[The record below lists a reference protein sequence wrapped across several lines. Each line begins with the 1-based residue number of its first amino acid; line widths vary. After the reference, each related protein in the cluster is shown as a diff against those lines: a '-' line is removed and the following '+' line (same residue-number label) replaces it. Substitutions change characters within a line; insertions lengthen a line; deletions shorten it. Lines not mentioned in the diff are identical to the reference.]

1 MAIPFCFACSLSLE
15 SFKKQYK
22 LRMKK
27 YFIHYKPFLIFIG
40 TFFLAYS
47 ILIILYQGY
56 LSSFGENK
64 LDAIT
69 KTVAKNTGQV
79 LQWIDATSTIEEVGP
94 QMDLTI
100 FYHQVAVARI
110 VEGCNAISI
119 IILFVS
125 FVLAFSG
132 KLKPTLLFVFGGSLL
147 IYVLNVWRIAMLCVL
162 LFHFPEQQQ
171 LLHGVLF
178 PLIIYGIVF
187 ILWLIWVRKF
197 SRYASKTTK

>member
-1 MAIPFCFACSLSLE
+1 L
-15 SFKKQYK
+15 
-22 LRMKK
+22 KK
-27 YFIHYKPFLIFIG
+27 YFIQYKPFLIFVG

-47 ILIILYQGY
+47 VLTILYQGY

-64 LDAIT
+64 LDAVT
-69 KTVAKNTGQV
+69 KLVAKNTEQV
-79 LQWIDATSTIEEVGP
+79 LKWVDATTTLEEVGP
-94 QMDLTI
+94 QKDLTV

-119 IILFVS
+119 IILFAS

-132 KLKPTLLFVFGGSLL
+132 KLKTTLLYIFGGSLF

-197 SRYASKTTK
+197 SRYASRTTK

>member
-1 MAIPFCFACSLSLE
+1 LFYTKV
-15 SFKKQYK
+15 FKSRFKRYK
-22 LRMKK
+22 FVKKIILKK

-47 ILIILYQGY
+47 VLAILYQGF

-64 LDAIT
+64 LDSIT
-69 KTVAKNTGQV
+69 KLVAKNTGQ
-79 LQWIDATSTIEEVGP
+79 LLKWIDATTVIEEVGP
-94 QMDLTI
+94 QKDLTV
-100 FYHQVAVARI
+100 FYHQVPIVRI

-132 KLKPTLLFVFGGSLL
+132 KLKPTLLFIFGGSLL

-162 LFHFPEQQQ
+162 LFHFPEQKQ
-171 LLHGVLF
+171 LLHGVIF

-197 SRYASKTTK
+197 SRYASETTK